1 MTAIDRA
8 ALIEAA
14 AKVLNPWAT
23 RVVQDNADPKS
34 CPFVQSYT
42 LEPEELADA
51 ALPVIARELLA
62 PLRELHARNGNPRY
76 GCCATPKVCTD
87 PHQAV
92 CGAPEHGTNKP
103 HWPCPTVRLLD
114 QIESDAKGDER

>member
-1 MTAIDRA
+1 MATIDKA

-14 AKVLNPWAT
+14 AKAIHSR
-23 RVVQDNADPKS
+23 RVYMARGVTEQPPPPTQREVDDA
-34 CPFVQSYT
+34 
-42 LEPEELADA
+42 AA

>member
-14 AKVLNPWAT
+14 ATVLDDSYSRWCD
-23 RVVQDNADPKS
+23 RVEDEA
-34 CPFVQSYT
+34 FV
-42 LEPEELADA
+42 PETEHEAMAEA